1 MLNIN
6 QTRSIRYA
14 SVKFFIGF
22 IAFFSR
28 IATLDLDHYANK

>member
-6 QTRSIRYA
+6 QTRLIRFA
-14 SVKFFIGF
+14 CVKFFIGF

-28 IATLDLDHYANK
+28 IATLS